1 MRLPTRLRR
10 ALTVLPVALV
20 VLLLASTA
28 LASPEE
34 ARLQDTRAELSEV
47 RDKLDEAEERR
58 DTETEELAD
67 LEDEVETVLRAVNEA
82 ELAVERQE
90 MAVAD
95 AEDELR
101 ALIEEAQ
108 GQREAS
114 AERVRGIYMQSGDDS
129 LQALLTG
136 ESINEVIGRSTILD
150 VLARGDRE
158 TFEALGASAVAISA
172 QAEHL
177 QEERAALERV
187 KDEQRQ
193 LLAEVEELRDD
204 QAFAAAEAEA
214 EVDELHEHEAYLASE
229 EREIAQAARR
239 AAEEA
244 EQAEQAEQAES
255 RRVAER
261 PDRSSSEDS
270 GGGGDSGGSAS
281 DGGDDPPPASSGGWA
296 WPAAGTVTSEYGPRW
311 GRLHAGIDIAAGTGT
326 PITAARAGTVS
337 SAGWQGGYGN
347 TVMVSHGGG
356 IVTLYAH
363 LSSIDVSPGQSVG
376 QGQRLGGM
384 GCTGSCTGTHLH
396 FEVRVNGSAQNPRGY
411 LP

>member
-1 MRLPTRLRR
+1 MRPRR
-10 ALTVLPVALV
+10 ALTAGLV
-20 VLLLASTA
+20 TLAVLLLSSVA
-28 LASPEE
+28 LANPEE
-34 ARLQDTRAELSEV
+34 ARLQQTRSELSEV
-47 RDKLDEAEERR
+47 RDELDEARERR
-58 DTETEELAD
+58 DAEAAELSD

-95 AEDELR
+95 AEDDLR
-101 ALIEEAQ
+101 ALIDEAE
-108 GQREAS
+108 GQQDAT
-114 AERVRGIYMQSGDDS
+114 ADRVSRIYKQSGDDS
-129 LQALLTG
+129 LQALMTG
-136 ESINEVIGRSTILD
+136 ASVDEVIGRGTILD
-150 VLARGDRE
+150 ALARNDRE

-172 QAEHL
+172 QADHL
-177 QEERAALERV
+177 EEERAALERV
-187 KDEQRQ
+187 KDEQRA

-229 EREIAQAARR
+229 EREIARAARE
-239 AAEEA
+239 AAREA
-244 EQAEQAEQAES
+244 EQAEQADS

-261 PDRSSSEDS
+261 ADRSS
-270 GGGGDSGGSAS
+270 GGGGDDDGGGSGS
-281 DGGDDPPPASSGGWA
+281 GGGDDAPQASGSGLA

-326 PITAARAGTVS
+326 AITAARGGTVS

-347 TVMVSHGGG
+347 AVMVSHGGG

-363 LSSIDVSPGQSVG
+363 LSSIDVSPGQSVS

-396 FEVRVNGSAQNPRGY
+396 FEVRVNGAAQNPRGY
-411 LP
+411 LGG